1 MSRKEFK
8 LTAARYDAL
17 INLRGDPVMF
27 LSGGAPMGRSRQEKA
42 NDLWDEIGEE
52 MGFKSSTVA
61 PLTSKGDRYFTAE
74 ET

>member
-52 MGFKSSTVA
+52 MGFKPSTVE
-61 PLTSKGDRYFTAE
+61 PSSLKGDRYFTAE
-74 ET
+74 DT